1 VVHSLGFYQDVNE
14 RLTAS
19 GRRNLE
25 KSLSLTADN
34 RSGSNLTTKRP
45 PAPRIQ
51 LGVISKDQPTII
63 KSNSEQEIKLNSNS
77 LQGKYALFL
86 VGNKINIP
94 LDLSIENSNNNQ
106 QGLRIFSNNEPVN
119 PQIIADQD
127 SLSTLKNGASR
138 SLRLPNASRIT
149 DLSHS
154 QRTDNSHE
162 TLEALLDMSAHSNS
176 DIWHKHYIAKGEGS
190 IEEGLYGILESR
202 NPKLLEKLEEIFS
215 RCKADLE
222 IDLSDN
228 ETIFNRALAYLGLEI
243 KNGKNQEELPM
254 SLNRYQIDNIKHD
267 LTLLFLDIDELLI
280 QNTGQRIDIKKSYI
294 EEQTRNNNVQ
304 RKEDHLKWTVP
315 LGTLKLI
322 SRRDESNNISSLIIK
337 YNQNDTPT
345 KTEIPLSIE
354 LRKVE

>member
-1 VVHSLGFYQDVNE
+1 
-14 RLTAS
+14 
-19 GRRNLE
+19 
-25 KSLSLTADN
+25 
-34 RSGSNLTTKRP
+34 
-45 PAPRIQ
+45 
-51 LGVISKDQPTII
+51 
-63 KSNSEQEIKLNSNS
+63 
-77 LQGKYALFL
+77 
-86 VGNKINIP
+86 
-94 LDLSIENSNNNQ
+94 
-106 QGLRIFSNNEPVN
+106 
-119 PQIIADQD
+119 
-127 SLSTLKNGASR
+127 
-138 SLRLPNASRIT
+138 
-149 DLSHS
+149 
-154 QRTDNSHE
+154 
-162 TLEALLDMSAHSNS
+162 MSAHSNS

-294 EEQTRNNNVQ
+294 EEQTRNNNLQTRNNNLQTRNNNVQ

-354 LRKVE
+354 LRKVD